1 MSINKHSLAK
11 FWSLFSFNGGVTQNS
26 VSTPTDPEVVKEKI
40 KESVEKSKGVFY
52 VDLDVSLCKE
62 LSTEER
68 DMFVATAKNDFF
80 EVVGVGKSPLHAKR
94 NLLGN
99 LKRMNKFSRIAM
111 VMVGQRTGAF
121 KCNATQND
129 FDLQDYMT
137 LEKPENN
144 E

>member
-26 VSTPTDPEVVKEKI
+26 VSTPVDPEIVKEKI

-129 FDLQDYMT
+129 FDLHDYMT